1 MCIFQC
7 IWSHSN
13 TNSVP
18 SHHPMGSSYF
28 LKKLRPQTHRTC
40 NSGLHGSQELPSI
53 VLPRQVFFSAWKK
66 KTPSELPPE
75 KQNKKRQ
82 SSGSS
87 RNKKNKPS
95 GQNSKN
101 SASRGQKIHSSSQ
114 RSKKRRNLSSTNQ
127 PHREPSGHSA
137 QGMPTRPPEH
147 CAGCPPGHWA
157 ILPHL

>member
-1 MCIFQC
+1 MIAFQYQFC
-7 IWSHSN
+7 
-13 TNSVP
+13 TVP
-18 SHHPMGSSYF
+18 SSDGFF
-28 LKKLRPQTHRTC
+28 LFFEKAKAPNPQNLQFRLAWFTRIAIHRVA
-40 NSGLHGSQELPSI
+40 SPGVFLGL
-53 VLPRQVFFSAWKK
+53 KK

-147 CAGCPPGHWA
+147 CAGCPPGH
-157 ILPHL
+157 